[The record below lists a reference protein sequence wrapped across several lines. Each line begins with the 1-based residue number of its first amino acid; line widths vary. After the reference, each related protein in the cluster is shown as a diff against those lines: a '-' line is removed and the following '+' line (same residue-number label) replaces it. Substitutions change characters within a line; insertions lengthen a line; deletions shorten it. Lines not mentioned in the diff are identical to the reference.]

1 MISILKKIISGPINL
16 FKLIIIQVL
25 SFKMNKSEFLENQTL
40 RFTKLGLSRKLA
52 LEKLENIRKKYNI
65 KISDMS
71 SEHEVIFSA
80 LSLLD
85 NFKVNKILEIGTF
98 DAKNIKL
105 LSYLFNKSQLVTID
119 LEEDDENFK
128 NFYNRQEKDKLRK
141 FVEQRD
147 NILTSL
153 KNVNFRKKNSLE
165 LLKENDKYDL
175 IWIDGAHGYP
185 FITIDIV
192 NSLRILN
199 ANGYILCDDIYL
211 EALNNSDKM
220 YQSTG
225 GYQTLNELEKNK
237 VISFHLIHKR
247 LTKKD
252 LVIPS
257 RRKFIAIIKKKY

>member
-1 MISILKKIISGPINL
+1 MISILKKIISSPINL

-25 SFKMNKSEFLENQTL
+25 SFKMNKSEFLDNQTL

-52 LEKLENIRKKYNI
+52 LEKLENIRRKYNI
-65 KISDMS
+65 ETSDMS

-128 NFYNRQEKDKLRK
+128 NFYNRQEKDKLKK

-211 EALNNSDKM
+211 EAFKNSDKM

-237 VISFHLIHKR
+237 VISFHLVHKR
-247 LTKKD
+247 LSKKD